1 MDKKPVELYIIA
13 VLMVVMGLMAI
24 AGGGLLSIQPNGSLM
39 NIPVTDLAGTWFPD
53 FLIPG
58 LLLLIMIGILPLFL
72 TYALFARPGWGIFR
86 RLNIY
91 PDMAWPWSWAV
102 YYGLLLVL
110 WIIIEI
116 HLVGY
121 HTIVQ
126 AIVAVWGVVIVAVAL
141 RPKIRRYFTNPNAD
155 HI

>member
-1 MDKKPVELYIIA
+1 MSEKKPFSLYILA
-13 VLMVVMGLMAI
+13 FLMVFMGLMAI
-24 AGGGLLSIQPNGSLM
+24 LGGVLLSIKPDGSLM
-39 NIPVTDLAGTWFPD
+39 KIPVSDLANTLFPN

-58 LLLLIMIGILPLFL
+58 LLLLILIGILPLPL
-72 TYALFARPGWGIFR
+72 TYALFARPRSIIFK
-86 RLNIY
+86 RLNLY

-126 AIVAVWGVVIVAVAL
+126 AIVAVWGVVIVALAL
-141 RPKIRRYFTNPNAD
+141 LPGIRKYFSNP
-155 HI
+155 